1 MAKGTVITVP
11 FAFVYYIIM
20 MIWVINLHKKFYEI
34 LSMHYVIA
42 ALRLCL

>member
-20 MIWVINLHKKFYEI
+20 MIWVIIWGYKF
-34 LSMHYVIA
+34 A
-42 ALRLCL
+42 